1 MNINK
6 NLDKET
12 IKQYLR
18 NNFER
23 IFDEYIEKEQTERNY
38 FQRGKRV
45 SNAECYGG
53 YYSVCGTILDLDYSE
68 QRLDPDIYRNVFE
81 YDIRR
86 KIYSYLKASNPMDI
100 KENYNEEILMSADSS
115 CRTEDYDYCNMS
127 MLKDEVY
134 FIQAKAT
141 VPIKIKL
148 NLSQLDIDKLTVQYR
163 YGDYTDNKKLS
174 KDLEYYD
181 YCLDEDIEFDKEEDE
196 CVKELLE
203 RKVTYETIDEQVV
216 NWFLSR
222 NYWSKTETDAG
233 FYEIFGFEPD
243 EEIEFDY
250 EIKEED
256 DYLTLY
262 INSKK

>member
-1 MNINK
+1 MNTNK

-23 IFDEYIEKEQTERNY
+23 IFDEYVEKEQTERNY
-38 FQRGKRV
+38 FKNDQRV
-45 SNAECYGG
+45 SNAECCYEQ
-53 YYSVCGTILDLDYSE
+53 YYIYGTILDLDYSE

-86 KIYSYLKASNPMDI
+86 KIDSYLEARDNSMEI
-100 KENYNEEILMSADSS
+100 QENYNEEILMSVDSS
-115 CRTEDYDYCNMS
+115 CRTDDYYNMDIS
-127 MLKDEVY
+127 KDEVY

-174 KDLEYYD
+174 KDLKYYD
-181 YCLDEDIEFDKEEDE
+181 CCLEEKIEFDKKEDE
-196 CVKELLE
+196 CIKELLE
-203 RKVTYETIDEQVV
+203 RKVTYETIDEQIV

-222 NYWSKTETDAG
+222 NYWSQTETDAD